1 MDFSQLVKS
10 RYSVRSFQKRPIEED
25 QLALI
30 LEAGRLIPSAHNT
43 QPQKIYVARSQSA
56 LDKLA
61 SVCPCTFGAPLIL
74 VIGYD
79 KTRERKSRLNPGY
92 GFGENDAAIA
102 CTQMM
107 LQAHDLG
114 IGSCW
119 VGMFKREDI
128 SRVLELPEEVTV
140 IGLLPLGYPAEDAK
154 PLPLHFDKREK
165 DDIISE
171 L

>member
-10 RYSVRSFQKRPIEED
+10 RYSVRSFQQRPPEEHE
-25 QLALI
+25 LELI
-30 LEAGRLIPSAHNT
+30 LEAGRRIPSAHNT
-43 QPQKIYVARSQSA
+43 QPQKIYVARSREA
-56 LDKLA
+56 LDKIA
-61 SVCPCTFGAPLIL
+61 SVCPCTFGAPVIL
-74 VIGYD
+74 VVGYD

-107 LQAHDLG
+107 LQAQDLG

-128 SRVLELPEEVTV
+128 SRVLELPEEITV

-154 PLPLHFDKREK
+154 PLPLHFDKRPKEEV
-165 DDIISE
+165 IAEI
-171 L
+171 

>member
-1 MDFSQLVKS
+1 MDFSQLVRS
-10 RYSVRSFQKRPIEED
+10 RYSVRSFQKRSIEED

-43 QPQKIYVARSQSA
+43 QPQKIYVAQSQSA

-74 VIGYD
+74 VVGYD

-128 SRVLELPEEVTV
+128 SRVLELPEEITV

>member
-1 MDFSQLVKS
+1 MNFSELVKT
-10 RYSVRSFQKRPIEED
+10 RYSVRSYQKMPIAQA
-25 QLALI
+25 QLDLI
-30 LEAGRLIPSAHNT
+30 LEAGRLVPSAHNN
-43 QPQKIYVARSQSA
+43 QPQKIYIARSEA
-56 LDKLA
+56 ILEKIA
-61 SVCPCTFGAPLIL
+61 SVCPCTFGAPTIL
-74 VIGYD
+74 VVGYD

-119 VGMFKREDI
+119 IGMFKREDI
-128 SRVLELPEEVTV
+128 SRVLALPEEVTV
-140 IGLLPLGYPAEDAK
+140 IGLLLLGYPAEDAK
-154 PLPLHFDKREK
+154 PLPLHFQKRERE
-165 DDIISE
+165 DIISE